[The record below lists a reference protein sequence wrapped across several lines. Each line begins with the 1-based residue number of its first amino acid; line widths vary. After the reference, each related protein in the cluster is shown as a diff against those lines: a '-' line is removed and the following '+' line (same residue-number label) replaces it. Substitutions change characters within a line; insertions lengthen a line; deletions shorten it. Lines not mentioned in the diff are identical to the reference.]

1 MSIESDGDGSRIAD
15 SPSVGAVCQLLG
27 INPED
32 LRKAICTRTIDA
44 AGEKTQ
50 VQQTA
55 EKASAS
61 LVALTKALYSR
72 LFKYLVMRLNQRL
85 HNDSFRCTIAVLDIF
100 GFEHFQANFFEQFC
114 INYANEK
121 LQQHFNQYNF
131 TLEQKEYD
139 KEGIPWSNSDFVD
152 NALCLELI
160 EKKPGGV
167 LSILDEECIM
177 PQGADETFLEKLTKH
192 AVDQAKNPH
201 FRTTKNRRQQ
211 FIIVHYAGEVTYTVQ
226 GFLEK
231 NKDELQPQVVD
242 MMRAAGFA
250 FVPELFAEA
259 AGAKVAGG
267 KRASSLMF
275 DSITF
280 QFKTQLAQLMEA
292 INKTDPHFVRC
303 VNPNGQKKPRVF
315 DKLNVLKQ
323 LRCGGVIEAVRMAR
337 ERYPCRYLHDLFL
350 FTYGCLAPQIQQSG
364 GDVKS
369 MTGRLV
375 QELQIPSEQWKM
387 GKTKIFLRR
396 EVIDVLDK
404 RRAQLVGKY
413 ALKIQKRARQ
423 YVAAKKVQRL
433 MRTRKAAQLI
443 QRATKR
449 AVQQNFCFGR
459 VQQIREAKLARE
471 REMMAKA
478 EQKKK
483 QREAEQRAAQERDA
497 AAAGQ
502 QQQMQ
507 MQEDMRRQ
515 QEAAASAADQQQ
527 QMQAPDP
534 TMQPQQQPSPMM
546 GAPAATQAHAREMA
560 ASPYKP
566 GAAGGEDPSAKPSPL
581 CIRIQVHAVEG
592 GVTSTYVFHVDKL
605 AASLRSSVTVKD
617 RKSFLKFYPQ
627 SFLGSDA
634 IEWLRGHALT
644 CLMDMHSNKDEEKTK
659 RLSRS
664 VALLLG
670 QKLLDVGV
678 FRQVTGSPTKPLED
692 PNALFRFHEDEK
704 EGPLLNCRRIWY
716 QNAREPLIV
725 VSELLRK
732 MLALDLANP
741 RLKDGADMRELTAAT
756 AELQLVNIN
765 GLSRAELLAFFLN
778 AFNLMVLHGHIVR
791 STADMCNYN
800 TQRMPFMRVVQY
812 MIAAYNYSL
821 EEIEGRLFCRVMRAK
836 YPRKSDQYK
845 APEPRVHFA
854 LSLGAISSPR
864 IRIYTAQGLE
874 RELEEAAVEYCN
886 PIEFNETTREVSLP
900 KVFKWHKEDFGSSK
914 ADVLR
919 YYAKYAP
926 EEVRRQIILL
936 ATSNVFKIKY
946 RKFDWRI
953 SYEKIRRE
961 SQMALMTYNAQH
973 PHAAR
978 SPAPGGMGGPASAGR
993 ASAFPGGA
1001 PVPNPGMMG
1010 HGEYQNLDQVAE
1022 LPVMREQRGGGMPA
1036 QHVTEALP
1044 LYQSNAL
1051 LSADVADVTPGGNAS
1066 QQQLVQNRM
1075 RALAQVQGEEDPTAM
1090 MGAAAAGGAPPE
1102 ANLYGTLSAPAYGP
1116 PSKNTANPEM
1126 VRPRALCGSCWR
1138 ERGTC
1143 CVGA

>member
-423 YVAAKKVQRL
+423 YVAAKKVQWL
-433 MRTRKAAQLI
+433 MRTRPAAQLI

-449 AVQQNFCFGR
+449 AVQQNFCIGR
-459 VQQIREAKLARE
+459 VQQIRVVKLARE

-478 EQKKK
+478 KQQKK
-483 QREAEQRAAQERDA
+483 QMA
-497 AAAGQ
+497 AAA
-502 QQQMQ
+502 
-507 MQEDMRRQ
+507 
-515 QEAAASAADQQQ
+515 
-527 QMQAPDP
+527 
-534 TMQPQQQPSPMM
+534 T
-546 GAPAATQAHAREMA
+546 
-560 ASPYKP
+560 
-566 GAAGGEDPSAKPSPL
+566 
-581 CIRIQVHAVEG
+581 
-592 GVTSTYVFHVDKL
+592 
-605 AASLRSSVTVKD
+605 
-617 RKSFLKFYPQ
+617 
-627 SFLGSDA
+627 
-634 IEWLRGHALT
+634 
-644 CLMDMHSNKDEEKTK
+644 
-659 RLSRS
+659 
-664 VALLLG
+664 
-670 QKLLDVGV
+670 
-678 FRQVTGSPTKPLED
+678 
-692 PNALFRFHEDEK
+692 
-704 EGPLLNCRRIWY
+704 
-716 QNAREPLIV
+716 
-725 VSELLRK
+725 
-732 MLALDLANP
+732 
-741 RLKDGADMRELTAAT
+741 DGAHIEA
-756 AELQLVNIN
+756 
-765 GLSRAELLAFFLN
+765 
-778 AFNLMVLHGHIVR
+778 NL
-791 STADMCNYN
+791 Y
-800 TQRMPFMRVVQY
+800 
-812 MIAAYNYSL
+812 
-821 EEIEGRLFCRVMRAK
+821 
-836 YPRKSDQYK
+836 
-845 APEPRVHFA
+845 
-854 LSLGAISSPR
+854 
-864 IRIYTAQGLE
+864 
-874 RELEEAAVEYCN
+874 
-886 PIEFNETTREVSLP
+886 
-900 KVFKWHKEDFGSSK
+900 
-914 ADVLR
+914 
-919 YYAKYAP
+919 
-926 EEVRRQIILL
+926 
-936 ATSNVFKIKY
+936 
-946 RKFDWRI
+946 
-953 SYEKIRRE
+953 
-961 SQMALMTYNAQH
+961 
-973 PHAAR
+973 
-978 SPAPGGMGGPASAGR
+978 
-993 ASAFPGGA
+993 
-1001 PVPNPGMMG
+1001 GMMSAPTD
-1010 HGEYQNLDQVAE
+1010 EYQNLDEVAE
-1022 LPVMREQRGGGMPA
+1022 LPVVREQRGGDISERES
-1036 QHVTEALP
+1036 V
-1044 LYQSNAL
+1044 
-1051 LSADVADVTPGGNAS
+1051 
-1066 QQQLVQNRM
+1066 LVMSTAGPTTHTSYGSFTTYGSTGTMMTR
-1075 RALAQVQGEEDPTAM
+1075 DPTVWNQDEFIGVDDM
-1090 MGAAAAGGAPPE
+1090 SQGGSDS
-1102 ANLYGTLSAPAYGP
+1102 L
-1116 PSKNTANPEM
+1116 PSLEENNRRTEVSDFCSNPSTY
-1126 VRPRALCGSCWR
+1126 L
-1138 ERGTC
+1138 T
-1143 CVGA
+1143 